1 MSWQEASIAPESI
14 RVNKIIQKVINPS
27 AVILVLGKVIEW
39 MLVEPLLD
47 EAASLIDKGIF

>member
-1 MSWQEASIAPESI
+1 MSWQEATIGPESK

-27 AVILVLGKVIEW
+27 AVILVQGKVIEW